1 MKMYRFDLKLGWG
14 KIVCKPRSPFVQ
26 SMFDRSATS
35 MASSELSG
43 SSSTL
48 MAPSFDESNIMGLPS
63 FLGFGANAPVIAEMS
78 ITPSSINPV
87 GTARHGAVH
96 SHNDTTST
104 PCKFTIFQRFSFPFL
119 SQSYRYRNCVI
130 NFLDEQGIR
139 KVDRGA
145 GQMR

>member
-96 SHNDTTST
+96 SHRDTTST
-104 PCKFTIFQRFSFPFL
+104 PCKFTMFQRFSFTLFFKVTVTEIMSPFWITGVFENWTGEPA
-119 SQSYRYRNCVI
+119 R
-130 NFLDEQGIR
+130 
-139 KVDRGA
+139 
-145 GQMR
+145 